1 MAVPVHRLASV
12 HLFVSGMVVLACM
25 FVPLL
30 PLPLPGMQL
39 VIEPPVGASRVMLI
53 LTGVTAVTFFLW
65 GFRCGPSF
73 ARHRPKFGIVFG
85 SWKRVESE
93 LS

>member
-1 MAVPVHRLASV
+1 MAVPVRRLAAV
-12 HLFVSGMVVLACM
+12 HLFFSGMVVLACM

-30 PLPLPGMQL
+30 PMPLPGMQL
-39 VIEPPVGASRVMLI
+39 VIEPLDGASRVMLI
-53 LTGVTAVTFFLW
+53 MTGVTAASFFLW

-73 ARHRPKFGIVFG
+73 ARHRPKFGILFG

-93 LS
+93 LP